1 MLVKENRYR
10 MERTNTYMA
19 IDNITMHVIEH
30 DIALI
35 LDVMFEYNKTG
46 KLSPL
51 LKLKC

>member
-1 MLVKENRYR
+1 
-10 MERTNTYMA
+10 MEWTNTYMG

-30 DIALI
+30 DIALT
-35 LDVMFEYNKTG
+35 LDIMFEYKKME